1 MRDNIV
7 GAEILLKN
15 GVNLRKSDMEIA
27 KKVGKPHIL
36 ETLAKYSI
44 WSNPHEQEGVGTT
57 PLTSRWPFF
66 PLTELSF
73 LFLFALWQYF
83 PLETAQKELIRESD
97 NLKVEV
103 SRRLPMEKILERV
116 LLDTEKDYLYK
127 NCFFGKRTNLST

>member
-1 MRDNIV
+1 
-7 GAEILLKN
+7 
-15 GVNLRKSDMEIA
+15 
-27 KKVGKPHIL
+27 
-36 ETLAKYSI
+36 
-44 WSNPHEQEGVGTT
+44 
-57 PLTSRWPFF
+57 
-66 PLTELSF
+66 LTELSF

>member
-57 PLTSRWPFF
+57 PLTSR
-66 PLTELSF
+66 
-73 LFLFALWQYF
+73 
-83 PLETAQKELIRESD
+83 
-97 NLKVEV
+97 
-103 SRRLPMEKILERV
+103 
-116 LLDTEKDYLYK
+116 
-127 NCFFGKRTNLST
+127 